1 MHILGLIRCIS
12 WTKDAIIEYQNA
24 GNHMVFF
31 GMEIRNYFFD
41 LWINISCADLILNR
55 IWLEIRF
62 QDNDS

>member
-12 WTKDAIIEYQNA
+12 WTKDPIIEYQNA

>member
-12 WTKDAIIEYQNA
+12 WTKDPIIEYQNA

-41 LWINISCADLILNR
+41 L
-55 IWLEIRF
+55 
-62 QDNDS
+62 